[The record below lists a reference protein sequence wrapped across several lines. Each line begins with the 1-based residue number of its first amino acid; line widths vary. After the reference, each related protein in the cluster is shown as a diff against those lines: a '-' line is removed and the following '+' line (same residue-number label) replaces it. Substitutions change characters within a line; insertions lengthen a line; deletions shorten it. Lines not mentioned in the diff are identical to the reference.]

1 MKDVHLI
8 LETLFR
14 HVQNLSTDGMQ
25 GHVKFQ
31 QKDLEAA
38 DGHFREACH
47 KVQAVVNLQVGL
59 SLPAEGHEIICNR
72 VCKSVTVSSGLFAFQ
87 LLTTHGYI
95 HGCVQFPANL
105 LVCKDMHS
113 MYNCYTVE
121 PGLVSTSAE
130 KALEAH
136 NVCRSLCGFD
146 GAQLLQL
153 LSCGVSG
160 QSVFRANR

>member
-59 SLPAEGHEIICNR
+59 SIPAEGHEIICNR

-87 LLTTHGYI
+87 LLTTHGYFMVVCSFQQI
-95 HGCVQFPANL
+95 YSYAKICTVCIIATPLNRVWFPLRQRRHSRRTMSAEVCAVSMGPNYCSYFPA
-105 LVCKDMHS
+105 V
-113 MYNCYTVE
+113 
-121 PGLVSTSAE
+121 
-130 KALEAH
+130 
-136 NVCRSLCGFD
+136 
-146 GAQLLQL
+146 
-153 LSCGVSG
+153 
-160 QSVFRANR
+160 

>member
-87 LLTTHGYI
+87 LLTTHGYFM
-95 HGCVQFPANL
+95 V
-105 LVCKDMHS
+105 VCSFQQIYVGKDMHS